1 VERWRGT
8 VAVGPQEQ
16 RVLTVTDDTLE
27 VTDPGGIMPPVVL
40 DLRALA
46 EHGVLLPGAK
56 MMTVVQGRG
65 VDATRLQLRAVNP
78 PTFEGIDWPDDVR
91 EGIEA
96 QQARAREASLAL
108 RRQLGKIVALTIV
121 VLGVLLAVLVVILLL
136 T

>member
-1 VERWRGT
+1 M
-8 VAVGPQEQ
+8 
-16 RVLTVTDDTLE
+16 TDETLE

-46 EHGVLLPGAK
+46 DQGVLLPGART
-56 MMTVVQGRG
+56 MTVVQGRG
-65 VDATRLQLRAVNP
+65 VDATRLQLRAVSP

-108 RRQLGKIVALTIV
+108 RRQLGKIVAVTIV
-121 VLGVLLAVLVVILLL
+121 VLAVLLVVLVVVLLL
-136 T
+136 S